1 MRNGSNWIRPL
12 TVITHYYAE
21 KRQKQSCVRAICFS
35 WERYFHCPLHW
46 GPGDE
51 RERERKRKTERVK
64 GRETIKEQK

>member
-46 GPGDE
+46 GAVDE
-51 RERERKRKTERVK
+51 RERERDYEKERNRKRGIER
-64 GRETIKEQK
+64 EE